1 MLFMFFVLFVFTIV
15 SDNFTTLLLIGI
27 ILTLII
33 FFNVL
38 FRYFGWGIHKH
49 PMPQIPFVA
58 DSRTDEFVVNTRKAI
73 KEANEK
79 TRLEKERRRKQ
90 EEIQSQEEK
99 EEYENIMESEPDHYY
114 VDIVDDVVNGA
125 KSPATY
131 LTQWMNNVA
140 EIDEEDLRD
149 YTNGVVDK
157 YTFRK
162 LLRNSESA
170 WKNEEIVKALSVA
183 TGGEPEEWYNAYDT
197 WKYEKD
203 NQEVGN
209 NE

>member
-1 MLFMFFVLFVFTIV
+1 
-15 SDNFTTLLLIGI
+15 
-27 ILTLII
+27 
-33 FFNVL
+33 
-38 FRYFGWGIHKH
+38 
-49 PMPQIPFVA
+49 MPQIPFVA

-170 WKNEEIVKALSVA
+170 WKNEEIVKALSLIHI
-183 TGGEPEEWYNAYDT
+183 
-197 WKYEKD
+197 
-203 NQEVGN
+203 
-209 NE
+209 